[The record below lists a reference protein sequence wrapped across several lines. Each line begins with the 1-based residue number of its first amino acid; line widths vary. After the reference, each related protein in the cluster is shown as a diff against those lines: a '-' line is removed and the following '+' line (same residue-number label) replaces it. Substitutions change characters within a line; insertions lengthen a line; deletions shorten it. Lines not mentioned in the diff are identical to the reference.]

1 MKKLDDKTM
10 VTYVGLINA
19 LIDVIEN
26 DFSKSI
32 FNKQSIKFKT
42 NNLLAEFKKIE
53 SDLFPPGDH
62 GEASTQYIDAGTIM
76 LKFFKIG
83 LEMASMDQVK
93 SEGLQTQINILLK
106 NYGIGI
112 DF

>member
-19 LIDVIEN
+19 LIDVMEN

-32 FNKQSIKFKT
+32 FNKQQLKFKT
-42 NNLLAEFKKIE
+42 NNLLQEFKKIE
-53 SDLFPPGDH
+53 EQLFPPGDH

-76 LKFFKIG
+76 LKFFKLGMEMSNMDDIKHQG
-83 LEMASMDQVK
+83 LN
-93 SEGLQTQINILLK
+93 TQLNILLK
-106 NYGIGI
+106 NYGINI

>member
-19 LIDVIEN
+19 LIDVMEN

-32 FNKQSIKFKT
+32 FNKQQLKFKT
-42 NNLLAEFKKIE
+42 NNLLQEFKKIE
-53 SDLFPPGDH
+53 EQLFPPGDH

-76 LKFFKIG
+76 LKFFKLG
-83 LEMASMDQVK
+83 LEMSNMDDIKHQV
-93 SEGLQTQINILLK
+93 LNTQLNILLK
-106 NYGIGI
+106 NYGINI

>member
-19 LIDVIEN
+19 LIDVMEN

-32 FNKQSIKFKT
+32 FNKQQLKFKT
-42 NNLLAEFKKIE
+42 NNLLQEFKKIE
-53 SDLFPPGDH
+53 EQLFPPGDH

-76 LKFFKIG
+76 LKFFKLG
-83 LEMASMDQVK
+83 LEMSNMDDIK
-93 SEGLQTQINILLK
+93 HHGLNTQLNILLK
-106 NYGIGI
+106 NYGINI

>member
-10 VTYVGLINA
+10 ITYVGLINA
-19 LIDVIEN
+19 LIDVMEN

-32 FNKQSIKFKT
+32 FNKQQLKFKT
-42 NNLLAEFKKIE
+42 NNLLQEFKKIE
-53 SDLFPPGDH
+53 EQLFPPGDH

-76 LKFFKIG
+76 LKFFKLGIILSEMEKVKQDG
-83 LEMASMDQVK
+83 LT
-93 SEGLQTQINILLK
+93 TQMNILLK
-106 NYGIGI
+106 NYGVNI

>member
-10 VTYVGLINA
+10 ITYVGLINA
-19 LIDVIEN
+19 LIDVMEN

-32 FNKQSIKFKT
+32 FNKQQLKFKT
-42 NNLLAEFKKIE
+42 NNLLQEFKKIE
-53 SDLFPPGDH
+53 EQLFPPGDH

-76 LKFFKIG
+76 LKFFKLGIILSEMDKVKQDG
-83 LEMASMDQVK
+83 LT
-93 SEGLQTQINILLK
+93 TQMNILLK
-106 NYGIGI
+106 NYGVNV